1 MSIRAF
7 LEKLSSSDP
16 APGGGS
22 VSALSGALAASL
34 GNMVSN
40 LTIGKK
46 KYKDVEEE
54 IKKIN
59 ETLEKYRDTFLE
71 EMEED
76 AKAFNEVIN
85 ALKLP
90 RNTDDEKKVRNTAIQ
105 ESTKKATFFP
115 QFVVR
120 IGPIF

>member
-34 GNMVSN
+34 GGNMVSN

-46 KYKDVEEE
+46 KN
-54 IKKIN
+54 IK
-59 ETLEKYRDTFLE
+59 
-71 EMEED
+71 M
-76 AKAFNEVIN
+76 
-85 ALKLP
+85 LK
-90 RNTDDEKKVRNTAIQ
+90 RK
-105 ESTKKATFFP
+105 
-115 QFVVR
+115 
-120 IGPIF
+120 